1 MGSGKDR
8 VCASRDTTTRDATP
22 GAMVSSPASG
32 GQPGSPVAELFA
44 NTSAYVDTVLRP
56 TPTGVES
63 FEQIRDSQAP
73 GVGGDVAGR
82 GCGCRRRVERPE
94 LSGLGRC
101 GQVEAVA
108 AVGVDV
114 GVQHRGEPGER
125 LVVDEL
131 GAGRADPVDGG
142 LDLAGVPDDDRVEDE
157 REAGGVLVGV
167 GVVAELVAVG
177 ERDPPAQGGWSR
189 PC

>member
-1 MGSGKDR
+1 
-8 VCASRDTTTRDATP
+8 
-22 GAMVSSPASG
+22 
-32 GQPGSPVAELFA
+32 
-44 NTSAYVDTVLRP
+44 
-56 TPTGVES
+56 
-63 FEQIRDSQAP
+63 
-73 GVGGDVAGR
+73 
-82 GCGCRRRVERPE
+82 
-94 LSGLGRC
+94 
-101 GQVEAVA
+101 
-108 AVGVDV
+108 V